1 MHFSSPTVTGTIH
14 KRYKRFLADVELS
27 NGEIITAHT
36 ANTGSMQSCW
46 EPGWKV
52 LMSYHDNPKRKL
64 KYSLEMTHN
73 SESWIGVNTSRTN
86 SLAKEALLAGV
97 IEELPPLSE
106 LKSEVTVGESRLDF
120 CAYDQAGQPIYIEV
134 KNVTLRERD
143 GFCTF
148 PDAVST
154 RGQKH
159 LQTLTDLV
167 RGGQRAAMLYIVQ
180 REDCHTFAPAYE
192 FDPEYAR
199 LLELAYREGV
209 QVLVYTCQLGT
220 DEIKVSRPLPF
231 TFMSEDGDFWGPAQ
245 T

>member
-1 MHFSSPTVTGTIH
+1 MQFSSPTLKGTIF
-14 KRYKRFLADVELS
+14 KRYKRFLADVELED
-27 NGEIITAHT
+27 GQLITAHT

-46 EPGWKV
+46 APGWKV
-52 LMSYHDNPKRKL
+52 LLSHHDNPKRKL

-86 SLAKEALLAGV
+86 SLAKEAILAGI
-97 IEELPPLSE
+97 IEELPSIVE
-106 LKSEVTVGESRLDF
+106 LKSEVTLGKSRLDF
-120 CAYDQAGQPIYIEV
+120 CAYDQAGEATYIEV

-159 LQTLTDLV
+159 LQTLRQLV
-167 RGGQRAAMLYIVQ
+167 ESGQKAAMLYIVQ
-180 REDCHTFAPAYE
+180 REDCHTFAPAYS
-192 FDPEYAR
+192 FDPEYAQ

-209 QVLVYTCQLGT
+209 QVLVYGCKLT
-220 DEIKVSRPLPF
+220 DSEISVSHPLPF
-231 TFMSEDGDFWGPAQ
+231 TFMSEEGQFWGPA
-245 T
+245 